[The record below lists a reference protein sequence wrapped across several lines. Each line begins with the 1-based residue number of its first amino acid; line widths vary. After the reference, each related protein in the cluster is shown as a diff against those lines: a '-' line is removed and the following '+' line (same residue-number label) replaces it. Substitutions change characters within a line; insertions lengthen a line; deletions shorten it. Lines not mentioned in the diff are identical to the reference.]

1 MVPIKVKGYLLAVFA
16 LLCTVATA
24 NAQAITQDS
33 KPNKPINIDRASQLF
48 ALAKT
53 LSDADGGKLWGVRL
67 YGPILFVD
75 PQSRMI
81 VTNKIDKQQQ
91 LTKHSEDVYVGI
103 LPDEIGIANTTTK
116 WAGVSWAMVMWP
128 PPRDPEWA
136 ASLLLHESF
145 HRIQPKLGLK
155 LSSPD
160 NHHLDTAD
168 GRIWLRLEYRA
179 LAKTLNEVEPLD
191 SAALRDALI
200 FRNYRRSLFKLAKKE
215 ERLLELNEGLAEY
228 TGIKLCGADEQTQ
241 YKRAVMNLK
250 MHDQSSPLVRRFA
263 YGSGPAYG
271 LLLDKAKP
279 GWQREPGKTV
289 DYGKQ
294 LQRAI
299 GYRLPRDLKQQAL
312 SRAEQYNF
320 EKLSKEEIDRDNAR
334 KEKLAAYRKKY
345 VDAPLLL
352 LDMIGDY
359 NYSFNPGNMQA
370 LDGIGTVYGTMELS
384 APWGILKVTGGA
396 LMIET
401 PKGLRRILVP
411 APQDTGKFSTNEYQG
426 EGWTLKLNS
435 GYTLIPGPR
444 SGDYSITP

>member
-1 MVPIKVKGYLLAVFA
+1 MVRIFLNQHVLA
-16 LLCTVATA
+16 LLLLFSAIATS
-24 NAQAITQDS
+24 NAQDIEH
-33 KPNKPINIDRASQLF
+33 KNPIDINRASDLF
-48 ALAKT
+48 AHAKE

-75 PQSRMI
+75 PQSRMV

-91 LTKHSEDVYVGI
+91 LTKHSEDVYVGK

-128 PPRDPEWA
+128 PPRDPQWA
-136 ASLLLHESF
+136 GSLLLHESF
-145 HRIQPKLGLK
+145 HRIQHKLGLK

-179 LAKTLNEVEPLD
+179 LAKTLGEATPLH
-191 SAALRDALI
+191 SEALRDALI

-241 YKRAVMNLK
+241 YKRAIMNLK

-279 GWQREPGKTV
+279 GWQRELGKTV

-299 GYRLPRDLKQQAL
+299 GYRLPRNLKQQAL

-359 NYSFNPGNMQA
+359 NYSFSPHNMHA
-370 LDGIGTVYGTMELS
+370 LDGIGTIYGTMELS

-411 APQDTGKFSTNEYQG
+411 APKDTGRFTASEYQG
-426 EGWTLKLNS
+426 EGWTLKLSS

-444 SGDYSITP
+444 AGDYSISR